1 MLKIIITIMACQ
13 CISAHHLNGD
23 GQVEHKKKERIKQ
36 LAADRR
42 TAQKFFLIQE
52 MLVLKMT
59 LMMVDYDEM
68 MVTDDDDND
77 DSNFLGQAMVN
88 AAGVSFQA
96 EAPPN
101 MPKMTTTC

>member
-1 MLKIIITIMACQ
+1 
-13 CISAHHLNGD
+13 
-23 GQVEHKKKERIKQ
+23 
-36 LAADRR
+36 
-42 TAQKFFLIQE
+42 
-52 MLVLKMT
+52 MT

-68 MVTDDDDND
+68 MVTDDDDGDND